1 MPKKTP
7 RTIADGRRI
16 TVALDPRRIA
26 IIEELQPQDGTPSD
40 AIRALIDIAARADEI
55 ELQNRRLAEALAN
68 AMGEMAAVLIEIR
81 AQVGR
86 LERD

>member
-1 MPKKTP
+1 MPKKPP
-7 RTIADGRRI
+7 RPAADGRRI
-16 TVALDPRRIA
+16 TVALDARRLA
-26 IIEELQPQDGTPSD
+26 IVEELQPQDGTPSD
-40 AIRALIDIAARADEI
+40 AIRALIDLAARADEI
-55 ELQNRRLAEALAN
+55 DLQNRRLAEALAN